1 MPRSFTS
8 RLALAFAAVGV
19 ATAATAALVVNVAFE
34 SRFNTYV
41 ESQEKAR
48 ERDIVSTLE
57 DSYARNGGWD
67 ADDLSSVV
75 APMLMDG
82 GQLRVRDGSGR
93 VVWDVSTSG
102 ENGHVTDVHREMMAS
117 GPLGAE
123 SHLPLSVDGESVGTA
138 DLRLPQ
144 AGLLPHDV
152 EFRTSINRVL
162 FGAGLGVALLA
173 ILGGVLV
180 ARRATRPARALTEA
194 SRSLAAGDRSKRV
207 PEEGPIEFEAMG
219 RAFNAMAASLDEE
232 DRLRRRF
239 AADVAHELRTPLAIL
254 RSSVEGMQDEVLA
267 ATPDQLASLHEEVL
281 RLTRLVD
288 DLETVA
294 AADAVGFSL
303 NVQPLALDRLG
314 MEARTDFEG
323 AFASEGIALEVE
335 VEPVE
340 ILGDPL
346 RLRQVIDNLLSNALK
361 FTPSGGT
368 IALTIR
374 RGEGEAIVTV
384 ADNGVGIPEGE
395 VPHVFDRFFRGTN
408 SRARGSGIG
417 LSVAHDLVGAHS
429 GTIAVDSKIGKG
441 TTFTVRLPITS
452 TGTRGSGDL
461 AAAGAD
467 PSAHA

>member
-1 MPRSFTS
+1 MARSFTS

-19 ATAATAALVVNVAFE
+19 ATAATAALIVNIAFE
-34 SRFNTYV
+34 SRFSAYV
-41 ESQEKAR
+41 ESQGTAR
-48 ERDIVSTLE
+48 ERNVVAALE
-57 DSYARNGGWD
+57 DSYARNEGWD
-67 ADDLSSVV
+67 ADDLTSVMSM
-75 APMLMDG
+75 MLMDG
-82 GQLRVRDGSGR
+82 GQLRLRDGSGR
-93 VVWDVSTSG
+93 VVWDLSTSG
-102 ENGHVTDVHREMMAS
+102 DNGHMTDVHRDMMAT
-117 GPLGAE
+117 GPLGKR
-123 SHLPLSVDGESVGTA
+123 SHLPLTFAGKRIGTA

-152 EFRTSINRVL
+152 EFRSSVNRVL

-194 SRSLAAGDRSKRV
+194 SRCLAAGDRSKRV
-207 PEEGPIEFEAMG
+207 PEGGPVEFEAMG
-219 RAFNAMAASLDEE
+219 RAFNVMAESLDEE

-267 ATPDQLASLHEEVL
+267 ATPDQLDSLHDEVL

-294 AADAVGFSL
+294 AADAVGFSMK
-303 NVQPLALDRLG
+303 VRPLALDRLG

-323 AFASEGIALEVE
+323 PFASEGITLKMN

-340 ILGDPL
+340 IIGDPL

-361 FTPSGGT
+361 FTPVGGT
-368 IALTIR
+368 VTLAVR
-374 RGEGEAIVTV
+374 QGEGEAIVQVT
-384 ADNGVGIPEGE
+384 DNGAG
-395 VPHVFDRFFRGTN
+395 VPDEELPHIFDRFFRGAN
-408 SRARGSGIG
+408 SVARGSGIG
-417 LSVAHDLVGAHS
+417 LSVARDLISAHS
-429 GTIAVDSKIGKG
+429 GTIAVESEIGKG
-441 TTFTVRLPITS
+441 TTFTVRLPLAA
-452 TGTRGSGDL
+452 TGLRDSRHL
-461 AAAGAD
+461 AAAGAG